1 MNEFACLTMVAME
14 IGNRLLF
21 SYHSNGC
28 YNEKK
33 LHKNLNLKDLNYD
46 WKIWADW
53 ISARWDKKS
62 QPQKYAF

>member
-46 WKIWADW
+46 WKI
-53 ISARWDKKS
+53 
-62 QPQKYAF
+62 